1 MNRSYKLIKRG
12 NNVKP
17 VPEISKSRACVVG
30 ASFLAASLAFA
41 SPVIG
46 DATSQ
51 DLEVS
56 PVPYEIALDPNPKVD
71 QAMKRISELLVE
83 LDDPYLTEKDF
94 SSTLDEIKKL
104 RAQIRAEKN
113 IVDDTLSSAGVVA
126 DSSATANALYQT
138 RGVGANITQT
148 GSTNSVATG
157 GTISQTNTVES
168 VAIGDKIDQSDTKKS
183 SAIGLSILQRNNENG
198 NAIGN
203 DIHQT
208 GGIDSIAIGTGISD
222 YNSADKKGNVVIGA
236 NLNTNNSS
244 DNILIGKN
252 VRAKQNS
259 TNSIFIAKQ
268 SKNFSPNFAYNG
280 KDSSVIGVDNT
291 GDLNTDTINTVYGNK
306 NNFQN
311 TKNDKIKT
319 MTIGSSNS
327 VIASNTVVGY
337 NNIVEKDLGNLIV
350 GDNNVI
356 NGSLAQIQQARTLA
370 NSEMGLKSSAQQG
383 ANSTPN
389 NANLNDPNQPN
400 FDPWWPIWF
409 DNVKEGDKS
418 VTGEGKPGSV
428 VEVDTPDG
436 KLSVSTTPKYA
447 LRTNQNDPTGG
458 EDFRGRATDESAL
471 NVSSHNIFGKH
482 NTITTDRHE
491 RPQININIVGNKN
504 MVSQARNINV
514 LGDNIYAN
522 VENSVYLGNTA
533 SATKSDNEK
542 KPTLH
547 VSNRNYYPQG
557 WHRFTSTGGDQATI
571 KETVIGGMVFEGYAG
586 EKSNGVVTVGSVS
599 ENYNIKSNDPKFIH
613 NKLAGEKRIQH
624 VAAGYVDSLSTDAVN
639 GSQLYATQKAI
650 AGLDKKVDNITQV
663 FKYVDKTDSSKK
675 ELIKGA
681 NGKFYYKEKIKF
693 NDPRFREAVYYN
705 GEYYNKEFLDIDGG
719 LVKVK
724 DKYYSL
730 KDMGFTKDTQDYQT
744 LAELY
749 VLNNSI
755 DSIEKTKADLIANTK
770 IANVADENVIGQT
783 NSVLNHKL
791 LIRGV
796 ADAIED
802 SDAVNLGQLKS
813 LTPNYD
819 NAMTYRVQNRETKTG
834 YTDLVSILNDMNQQG
849 LRGLHVNNERP
860 NALDSSA
867 GGSDSIAIGVG
878 ATVGKVGK
886 GVEKNDPKYA
896 NSIALGSSNVEA
908 KTSYAVGTRNQ
919 ITSNSAT
926 AIGNNNIV
934 GYSIS
939 SRNNANE
946 PGFPTVSG
954 DVVSENSHALGNNNE
969 LIGEN
974 SIVAG
979 NRNRF
984 YAQNSSAIGND
995 NQIKQYHNNSG
1006 QSIDSSNVNIV
1017 GNKNFFSG
1025 SKVFVAGTENF
1036 GTDIENSVVLGNK
1049 NLISQNGSSV
1059 IGNSNLA
1066 SANSNIMG
1074 NNNDTSSNAVAIG
1087 QNNKINGE
1095 KSITIGEDNIVGS
1108 KLSGIIGHNSQIIAS
1123 ESVHNPYNTSSRSS
1137 GIRTRG
1143 VSMPDPLNAR
1153 NSYIIGNESKTES
1166 VNTFIL
1172 GNNAEISTDM
1182 HNAVVLGSGSSAKV
1196 EYGANNEKSGT
1207 YYKQT
1212 KSSQVLDD
1220 NDNVLMTFD
1229 GYAGANNNSEGYVVS
1244 IGSIGKERQ
1253 LKHVAAGEVTET
1265 STDGINGSQL
1275 YATNKK
1281 LANLGNSVKNSIGG
1295 KTIINNDGKIITK
1308 NVGGMGVDT
1317 IDEAIALAAKKGD
1330 GDQATHHF
1338 VDNQGNRLYLGLNG
1352 KYYKTP
1358 IGKLEYDSGTKEYK
1372 LNNVVVQDEKLSH
1385 VASASKNDV
1394 RFSNVADAT
1403 ENNDAVNLGQFKD
1416 AMGAS
1421 PLKWSNGTAERIVL
1435 GENGKFYAGSLK
1447 DKVLINGEYYNKN
1460 DVKNGN
1466 LKPGAQK
1473 VADIDKKTVTMINKN
1488 GSNFRLENIDTPIN
1502 DYDAVN
1508 KKYVDDSINGL
1519 NFNYGL
1525 EADDGSAATT
1535 TTGNNIK
1542 VLGKNNIETSVE
1554 NGSLMVGL
1562 KKDIDLTKDGSL
1574 KFGNNG
1580 IKINSKTNRNEIVGL
1595 GNTKWDITNAKDD
1608 RGATEGQLKDIVNGL
1623 GKYDNKVTEG
1633 KNITVTETK
1642 GAQGE
1647 RVFNVATKD
1656 NMNFTDKGSIEF
1668 GDSGIKINA
1677 EKNKNEIIGLGNTK
1691 WDVNNIK
1698 EDRASTE
1705 GQLKDIVDGLGKYDN
1720 KVKAG
1725 TNITVTETKGAQGE
1739 RVFEVATK
1747 DNMKFTDKGSV
1758 EFGDNG
1764 IKINAEKNKNEI
1776 IGLGNTKWDINNIKE
1791 DRASTEGQLKDI
1803 VDGLD
1808 KYDTKVTEGKNIK
1821 VTETKGA
1828 KGERV
1833 FNVATK
1839 DKVDFTEVKAGSTTI
1854 NNSGIDNG
1862 MTTIKNVKSMLGN
1875 NKISDVVNNQELY
1888 NSAATLGDLTKLSLN
1903 DRSGDLKDVVTY
1915 RVQNRET
1922 KTGYTDVAS
1931 VLKDISQQGIR
1942 GIHVNNERADA
1953 PDSSA
1958 GGVDSVAIGVGATVG
1973 KVGNGVQ
1980 KNDPKYAN
1988 SIAVGSSTVEAKT
2001 SIAVGTQNKVLSDK
2015 ATAIG
2020 NNNTIG
2026 DDGSSDAKV
2035 AENSH
2040 VLGNDNKVKSKGVF
2054 VLGNNV
2060 IVDMGKDGAVVIGSD
2075 SNGNLTYK
2083 KVSSSSVTDANGK
2096 VLMTFEGYA
2105 GANSQIGDGAYVSV
2119 GAKNKERQ
2127 IKHVAAGEVTKTS
2140 TDAINGSQLYAT
2152 NEKLANL
2159 GDSVKESIGG
2169 ETTIDKNGR
2178 IHTKNVGGMGVN
2190 TIDEAI
2196 ALAAKKGS
2204 GDSKWVSM
2212 SEPGKN
2218 EVQNS
2223 PKTTKGNN
2231 SVAVG
2236 ANSSDEGRKNVFS
2249 VGHKGGERTISNV
2262 ADPIYNTDA
2271 VNLRTLNNRLGKVY
2285 DEMNNNRDEAR
2296 AGIAG
2301 AAALGM
2307 LPQSTVP
2314 GMGMF
2319 GLSAGTYKGESASAI
2334 GVSGMSDNGRW
2345 VFKAGAT
2352 FDTQRNSV
2360 IAGSIGFFF

>member
-17 VPEISKSRACVVG
+17 VPEISKSRVCVVG
-30 ASFLAASLAFA
+30 ASFLAASLALA

-71 QAMKRISELLVE
+71 QAMKRISELLVK

-94 SSTLDEIKKL
+94 SSTLEEIKKL
-104 RAQIRAEKN
+104 RAQIRTEKN

-126 DSSATANALYQT
+126 DFSATANVLYQT
-138 RGVGANITQT
+138 RGVGGNITQT

-157 GTISQTNTVES
+157 GTISQENTVDS
-168 VAIGDKIDQSDTKKS
+168 AAIGDELNQRDTIKS
-183 SAIGLSILQRNNENG
+183 SAIGLKISQSDTENG

-203 DIHQT
+203 NIHQSR
-208 GGIDSIAIGTGISD
+208 GINSIAIGTDISD
-222 YNSADKKGNVVIGA
+222 YNSAGKKGNIVIGG
-236 NLNTNNSS
+236 NLNTNSSS
-244 DNILIGKN
+244 DNIIIGKN
-252 VRAKQNS
+252 LRAKLDS

-319 MTIGSSNS
+319 MTIGSSNN
-327 VIASNTVVGY
+327 VIASNNVIGY
-337 NNIVEKDLGNLIV
+337 NNIVRNDLGNLIV

-356 NGSLAQIQQARTLA
+356 NGSENQLEEAEKLA
-370 NSEMGLKSSAQQG
+370 NSEMGLRSSAQPIQ
-383 ANSTPN
+383 PIQPIQPEPY
-389 NANLNDPNQPN
+389 DPSGYIP
-400 FDPWWPIWF
+400 P
-409 DNVKEGDKS
+409 KR
-418 VTGEGKPGSV
+418 T
-428 VEVDTPDG
+428 
-436 KLSVSTTPKYA
+436 LSVSTTPKYA
-447 LRTNQNDPTGG
+447 LRTNQNDPTGN
-458 EDFRGRATDESAL
+458 EDFNGRAVDESGL
-471 NVSSHNIFGKH
+471 NITSNNIFGKH
-482 NTITTDRHE
+482 NTIITGLSE
-491 RPQININIVGNKN
+491 RPQ
-504 MVSQARNINV
+504 ANINV
-514 LGDNIYAN
+514 VGNRNWVRKARNSNILGDNIYAD
-522 VENSVYLGNTA
+522 VENSVYLGNFA
-533 SATKSDNEK
+533 SATPSSNIEK
-542 KPTLH
+542 KPVIRTYAGTH
-547 VSNRNYYPQG
+547 WPEG
-557 WHRFTSTGGDQATI
+557 WFRITSTGGDKATI
-571 KETVIGGMVFEGYAG
+571 KETVIGGMVFDGYAG

-599 ENYNIKSNDPKFIH
+599 ENYNIKDPKHVH
-613 NKLAGEKRIQH
+613 NELAGEKRIQH
-624 VAAGYVDSLSTDAVN
+624 VAAGYVHSLSTDAVN

-663 FKYVDKTDSSKK
+663 FKYVDKTDLNSK
-675 ELIKGA
+675 ELIKGT
-681 NGKFYYKEKIKF
+681 NGKFYYKEKVRF
-693 NDPRFREAVYYN
+693 NDPHFREAIYYE

-730 KDMGFTKDTQDYQT
+730 KDMGFTKDTQDYQA

-749 VLNNSI
+749 LKTKSL
-755 DSIEKTKADLIANTK
+755 DPIEKTKADLMANTK
-770 IANVADENVIGQT
+770 IANVADENVIGKT
-783 NSVLNHKL
+783 NAPVNHAL
-791 LIRGV
+791 RISGV
-796 ADAIED
+796 ADAID
-802 SDAVNLGQLKS
+802 DHDAVNLGQLKS
-813 LTPNYD
+813 LAGNYD
-819 NAMTYRVQNRETKTG
+819 NAKTYRVQNRETKTG
-834 YTDLVSILNDMNQQG
+834 YTDVVSILNDMNQQG

-860 NALDSSA
+860 NALDASA

-886 GVEKNDPKYA
+886 GIEKNDPKYA

-908 KTSYAVGTRNQ
+908 KTSYAIGTRNQ

-926 AIGNNNIV
+926 AIGNNNVV

-946 PGFPTVSG
+946 PGFPTVSKE
-954 DVVSENSHALGNNNE
+954 VVAQNSHVLGNRNE

-974 SIVAG
+974 SIIAG

-984 YAQNSSAIGND
+984 YAQNSSAMGND
-995 NQIKQYHNNSG
+995 NQIRKHYDNSG
-1006 QSIDSSNVNIV
+1006 QSIDSSDVNII
-1017 GNKNFFSG
+1017 GNKNDFSG
-1025 SKVFVAGTENF
+1025 SKVFVAGTENS
-1036 GTDIENSVVLGNK
+1036 GSSIENTVVLGNK
-1049 NLISQNGSSV
+1049 NTVFQNDSV
-1059 IGNSNLA
+1059 VMGNSNYT
-1066 SANSNIMG
+1066 SKNSRVIG
-1074 NNNDTSSNAVAIG
+1074 NNNDTASNTIAIG
-1087 QNNKINGE
+1087 QNNTIRGE
-1095 KSITIGEDNIVGS
+1095 QSIAMGEYNNVGS
-1108 KLSGIIGHNSQIIAS
+1108 NESGIIGHNSEIIAAAS
-1123 ESVHNPYNTSSRSS
+1123 IHNPYNSTSSRSS
-1137 GIRTRG
+1137 GISTRV
-1143 VSMPDPLNAR
+1143 VSGPNPEDGR
-1153 NSYIIGNESKTES
+1153 SSYIVGNESKTSS

-1317 IDEAIALAAKKGD
+1317 IDEAIALAAKKGE

-1372 LNNVVVQDEKLSH
+1372 LNNVVVQDEKLSY
-1385 VASASKNDV
+1385 VASAGKEDV
-1394 RFSNVADAT
+1394 RFSNVSDAV

-1421 PLKWSNGTAERIVL
+1421 PLKWSNGTAERIIL

-1460 DVKNGN
+1460 DVENGN

-1525 EADDGSAATT
+1525 EADDGNAATT

-1580 IKINSKTNRNEIVGL
+1580 IKINSKTNRNEIIGL
-1595 GNTKWDITNAKDD
+1595 GNTNWDITNAKDD

-1656 NMNFTDKGSIEF
+1656 NMNFTNKGSIEF

-1839 DKVDFTEVKAGSTTI
+1839 DEVDFTEVKAGSTTI

-2001 SIAVGTQNKVLSDK
+2001 STAVGTQNKVLSDK

-2083 KVSSSSVTDANGK
+2083 KVTSSSVTDANGK

-2196 ALAAKKGS
+2196 ALAAKKGG

>member
-1 MNRSYKLIKRG
+1 MNKSYKLIKRG
-12 NNVKP
+12 NIVKP
-17 VPEISKSRACVVG
+17 VPEISKSKACVAGVTILAGSFAYAIPVVG
-30 ASFLAASLAFA
+30 DIDPEGLET
-41 SPVIG
+41 SPY
-46 DATSQ
+46 
-51 DLEVS
+51 
-56 PVPYEIALDPNPKVD
+56 PYEIMLDPNPKVD
-71 QAMKRISELLVE
+71 SAMKKVSELLLK

-94 SSTLDEIKKL
+94 NDTLAEIKKL
-104 RAQIRAEKN
+104 RNQIRFEKN
-113 IVDDTLSSAGVVA
+113 IVDTNDNRSVVA
-126 DSSATANALYQT
+126 TSNATANALYQT
-138 RGVGANITQT
+138 RGVGGNITQT

-157 GTISQTNTVES
+157 GTIYQENTKDS
-168 VAIGDKIDQSDTKKS
+168 VAIGDELNQRDTTKS
-183 SAIGLSILQRNNENG
+183 SAIGLSISQSNTDYG
-198 NAIGN
+198 SVAIGN
-203 DIHQT
+203 DIRQS
-208 GGIDSIAIGTGISD
+208 GGIDSVAIGTGITD

-311 TKNDKIKT
+311 TINDKIKT
-319 MTIGSSNS
+319 MTIGSSNN

-337 NNIVEKDLGNLIV
+337 NNIVENDLGNLVV

-356 NGSLAQIQQARTLA
+356 NGSLSQIEQARILA
-370 NSEMGLKSSAQQG
+370 KSEIGLGRGVDSNPSLKPLPEPNLQSNTEIPG
-383 ANSTPN
+383 IVEREHTTPVF
-389 NANLNDPNQPN
+389 PVYTP
-400 FDPWWPIWF
+400 
-409 DNVKEGDKS
+409 EG
-418 VTGEGKPGSV
+418 T
-428 VEVDTPDG
+428 
-436 KLSVSTTPKYA
+436 LSVSTTPKYA
-447 LRTNQNDPTGG
+447 LRTIAVDPTGNK
-458 EDFRGRATDESAL
+458 DFNDRATDESSL

-482 NTITTDRHE
+482 NIITTDRNE
-491 RPQININIVGNKN
+491 RPQLNINVVGNKN
-504 MVSQARNINV
+504 MVSQARNVNI

-522 VENSVYLGNTA
+522 IENSVYLGNTS

-571 KETVIGGMVFEGYAG
+571 KETVIGGMVFDGYAG

-599 ENYNIKSNDPKFIH
+599 ENYNIKSNDPKFVH
-613 NKLAGEKRIQH
+613 NELAGEKRIQH
-624 VAAGYVDSLSTDAVN
+624 VAAGYVHFLSTDAVN

-650 AGLDKKVDNITQV
+650 ADLDRKFENQTHV
-663 FKYVDKTDSSKK
+663 FKYVDKTDSENK

-681 NGKFYYKEKIKF
+681 NDKFYYKEKIRF
-693 NDPRFREAVYYN
+693 NDPRFREAIYYN
-705 GEYYNKEFLDIDGG
+705 GEYYNKEFLNIDGG

-749 VLNNSI
+749 VLNNAI
-755 DSIEKTKADLIANTK
+755 NPIEKTKADLMANTK
-770 IANVADENVIGQT
+770 IANVADENVIGKT
-783 NSVLNHKL
+783 NAPVNYALRIS
-791 LIRGV
+791 GV
-796 ADAIED
+796 ADAID
-802 SDAVNLGQLKS
+802 DHDAVNLGQLKS
-813 LTPNYD
+813 LAGNYD
-819 NAMTYRVQNRETKTG
+819 NAKTYRVQNRETKTG
-834 YTDLVSILNDMNQQG
+834 YTDVVSILNDMNQQG

-860 NALDSSA
+860 NALDASA

-908 KTSYAVGTRNQ
+908 KTSYAIGTRNQ

-926 AIGNNNIV
+926 AIGNNNVV

-939 SRNNANE
+939 SRNNGNE
-946 PGFPTVSG
+946 PGFPTVSKE
-954 DVVSENSHALGNNNE
+954 VVAQNSHVLGNRNE

-974 SIVAG
+974 SIIAG

-984 YAQNSSAIGND
+984 YAQNSSAMGND
-995 NQIKQYHNNSG
+995 NQIRKHYDNSG
-1006 QSIDSSNVNIV
+1006 QSIDSSDVNII
-1017 GNKNFFSG
+1017 GNKNDFSG
-1025 SKVFVAGTENF
+1025 SKVFVAGTENS
-1036 GTDIENSVVLGNK
+1036 GSSIENTVVLGNK
-1049 NLISQNGSSV
+1049 NTVFQNDSV
-1059 IGNSNLA
+1059 VMGNSNYT
-1066 SANSNIMG
+1066 SKNSRVIG
-1074 NNNDTSSNAVAIG
+1074 NNNDTASNTIAIG
-1087 QNNKINGE
+1087 QNNTIRGE
-1095 KSITIGEDNIVGS
+1095 QSIAMGEYNNVGS
-1108 KLSGIIGHNSQIIAS
+1108 NESGIIGHNSEIIAAAS
-1123 ESVHNPYNTSSRSS
+1123 IHNPYNSTSSRSS
-1137 GIRTRG
+1137 GISTRG
-1143 VSMPDPLNAR
+1143 VSGPNPEDGR
-1153 NSYIIGNESKTES
+1153 SSYIVGNESKTSS

-1196 EYGANNEKSGT
+1196 EYDGNNEKSGT

-1212 KSSQVLDD
+1212 ESSQVLDG
-1220 NDNVLMTFD
+1220 NGNVLMTFD
-1229 GYAGANNNSEGYVVS
+1229 NYAGANNNSEGYVVS
-1244 IGSIGKERQ
+1244 IGDVGIERQ
-1253 LKHVAAGEVTET
+1253 IKHVAAGEVTET

-1295 KTIINNDGKIITK
+1295 NTIIDNDGNIITK

-1317 IDEAIALAAKKGD
+1317 IDEAIALAAKKGE

-1385 VASASKNDV
+1385 VASASRNDV
-1394 RFSNVADAT
+1394 RFSNVADAI

-1421 PLKWSNGTAERIVL
+1421 PLKWSNGTTDNIIL
-1435 GENGKFYAGSLK
+1435 GDNGKFYTGSLR
-1447 DKVLINGEYYNKN
+1447 DKVLVNGEYYNKN
-1460 DVKNGN
+1460 DVENGN

-1473 VADIDKKTVTMINKN
+1473 VADVDKKTITMINKN
-1488 GSNFRLENIDTPIN
+1488 GSNFRLENIETPIN

-1525 EADDGSAATT
+1525 EADDGTVATT
-1535 TTGNNIK
+1535 TTGKNIK
-1542 VLGKNNIETSVE
+1542 VLGESNIETSVK
-1554 NGSLMVGL
+1554 NGNFMVGL
-1562 KKDIDLTKDGSL
+1562 KKDIDLTKDGSV
-1574 KFGNNG
+1574 KFGDNG
-1580 IKINSKTNRNEIVGL
+1580 IKINAETNRNEIIGL
-1595 GNTKWDITNAKDD
+1595 GNTKWDINNVKDD
-1608 RGATEGQLKDIVNGL
+1608 RASTEGQLKDIVNGL

-1633 KNITVTETK
+1633 ANIAVTETK
-1642 GAQGE
+1642 GTQGE
-1647 RVFNVATKD
+1647 RVFNVALK
-1656 NMNFTDKGSIEF
+1656 NEVKLTDKG
-1668 GDSGIKINA
+1668 KI
-1677 EKNKNEIIGLGNTK
+1677 
-1691 WDVNNIK
+1691 
-1698 EDRASTE
+1698 
-1705 GQLKDIVDGLGKYDN
+1705 
-1720 KVKAG
+1720 
-1725 TNITVTETKGAQGE
+1725 
-1739 RVFEVATK
+1739 
-1747 DNMKFTDKGSV
+1747 

-1764 IKINAEKNKNEI
+1764 IKINAETNRNEI

-1803 VDGLD
+1803 VDGLGKYDNKVKAGKNIEVTETKGSQGERVFEVATKDNMKFTNKGSIEFGDNGIKINADTNKNEIIGLGNTKWDINNVKDDRASTEGQLKDIVNGLD

-1821 VTETKGA
+1821 VTETKGS

-1833 FNVATK
+1833 FNVATQ
-1839 DKVDFTEVKAGSTTI
+1839 DKVNFTEVKAGSTTI
-1854 NNSGIDNG
+1854 NSSGIDNG
-1862 MTTIKNVKSMLGN
+1862 MNTIKNVKSMLGN
-1875 NKISDVVNNQELY
+1875 NKISDVVNNQELF

-1903 DRSGDLKDVVTY
+1903 DRSGDIENVITY

-1931 VLKDISQQGIR
+1931 ILKDMNQQGLR
-1942 GIHVNNERADA
+1942 GLHVNNERPNAL
-1953 PDSSA
+1953 DSSA

-1973 KVGNGVQ
+1973 KVGKGVA

-1988 SIAVGSSTVEAKT
+1988 SIAIGTSTVEAKT
-2001 SIAVGTQNKVLSDK
+2001 STAVGTQNKIVADR

-2020 NNNTIG
+2020 NNNIIG
-2026 DDGSSDAKV
+2026 DDGSNRNNSNEPGQQIDTKK

-2060 IVDMGKDGAVVIGSD
+2060 IVDMGKDGAVVIGND

-2127 IKHVAAGEVTKTS
+2127 IKHVAAGEITKTS
-2140 TDAINGSQLYAT
+2140 TDAVNGSQLYAT

-2169 ETTIDKNGR
+2169 KTTIDKEGR
-2178 IHTKNVGGMGVN
+2178 IHTKDVGGMGVD

-2196 ALAAKKGS
+2196 ALAAKKG
-2204 GDSKWVSM
+2204 GGNSKWISM
-2212 SEPGKN
+2212 SEPAKN

-2236 ANSSDEGRKNVFS
+2236 ANSNDGGRKNVFS
-2249 VGHKGGERTISNV
+2249 VGHKGGERVVSNV

-2271 VNLRTLNNRLGKVY
+2271 VNLRTLNSRLGKVY
-2285 DEMNNNRDEAR
+2285 DEMNDNRDEAR

-2314 GMGMF
+2314 GRGIF
-2319 GLSAGTYKGESASAI
+2319 GLAAGTFKGESASAI

-2345 VFKAGAT
+2345 IFKAGAT

-2360 IAGSIGFFF
+2360 IAGSVGFYF